1 MQVQSF
7 SHTGSIRDDNQDH
20 LLLDSDLRLAI
31 IADGHGA
38 AGKTLAEYTANAIC
52 ERLREIAPV
61 TGSDESRHRLHEAY
75 NLAIAAAPTGL
86 AVGAHCDIAAV
97 WINRGI
103 AAVFATGT
111 CRLLS
116 ALPQQN
122 WLEQREF
129 ALPVAAG
136 IALLLVS
143 EGAAAALSSQQ
154 LQPALN
160 DLLTAANTN
169 TDVESN
175 VDSFTAFEQQ
185 TAAVYDGDDCS
196 AILLKLD
203 QTDLTAGIPHEIELF
218 EHYNRTWSCK
228 LWLPLSLAAGAG
240 LATLAAARKL
250 KPLLDR
256 LKS

>member
-7 SHTGSIRDDNQDH
+7 SQTGSIRDDIQDH
-20 LLLDSDLRLAI
+20 LLIDSDLRLAI

-38 AGKTLAEYTANAIC
+38 TGKALAEYVANAISG
-52 ERLREIAPV
+52 RLHEIAPV
-61 TGSDESRHRLHEAY
+61 TGSDENRHRLREAY
-75 NLAIAAAPTGL
+75 DLAIAAAPPELTAG
-86 AVGAHCDIAAV
+86 GHCDIATV

-129 ALPVAAG
+129 ALPVAEG
-136 IALLLVS
+136 TALLLVS

-160 DLLTAANTN
+160 GILANSEA
-169 TDVESN
+169 ESF
-175 VDSFTAFEQQ
+175 SAFERE
-185 TAAVYDGDDCS
+185 TTSVYDGDDCS
-196 AILLKLD
+196 AVLLRLD
-203 QTDLTAGIPHEIELF
+203 PTDLTAGTPHEIELF
-218 EHYNRTWSCK
+218 EHYNRAWSFK
-228 LWLPLSLAAGAG
+228 LWQPLSLAAATG
-240 LATLAAARKL
+240 LATIAVARKL
-250 KPLLDR
+250 KPLIDR
-256 LKS
+256 IKS

>member
-1 MQVQSF
+1 MLAQSF
-7 SHTGSIRDDNQDH
+7 SHTGSIRDDNQDY

-31 IADGHGA
+31 IADGHGI
-38 AGKTLAEYTANAIC
+38 AGKTLAEYTANAIRQ
-52 ERLREIAPV
+52 RLREIAPV
-61 TGSDESRHRLHEAY
+61 TGGDENRHRLHEAY
-75 NLAIAAAPTGL
+75 DLAIAAAPPGP
-86 AVGAHCDIAAV
+86 AVDGHCDIAAV

-129 ALPVAAG
+129 ALPVTAG
-136 IALLLVS
+136 TTLLLVS

-160 DLLTAANTN
+160 SILSAPEA
-169 TDVESN
+169 ESF
-175 VDSFTAFEQQ
+175 SAFEQQ
-185 TAAVYDGDDCS
+185 TTAVYDGDDCS
-196 AILLKLD
+196 VILLRLD

-218 EHYNRTWSCK
+218 EHYNREYSCK

-250 KPLLDR
+250 KPLIDR